1 VLHFVC
7 VQIAVTVALITAA
20 ATTMAE
26 KHQEN
31 QERSSIIAG
40 KHSGIIH
47 VSIKMWKSR
56 GKQKRNDN
64 KEIWLV
70 KRLKLSFSFGFWLQ
84 GRNGKGRKTIFKLV
98 FRLLEFPMK

>member
-40 KHSGIIH
+40 EHSGIIH

-84 GRNGKGRKTIFKLV
+84 KEMERVGKPSSSWFFV
-98 FRLLEFPMK
+98 FSGSQ